1 MTTDVQAFA
10 AKIAMLAE
18 IFKPAAPTDDQ
29 RLFRGRRDQLAR
41 LLTVAGAPGQHA
53 IIFGERGV
61 GKTSVSYMLRDTY
74 LTMAPDTTVCIRL
87 ACTAED
93 DFVSL
98 WRKLP
103 GRLTREIG
111 LAANP
116 HLSELLTTEVID
128 RVEDAFLDEP
138 TPDAV
143 AQVLGM
149 LADKARLMIII
160 DELDRMDV
168 LAAGAKLA
176 DLVKQI
182 SDDIVPCTLILVGVA
197 DNVSDLIAGHAS
209 VDRCLMPVSM
219 PRMTHAELTEVVEE
233 GFAAYSER
241 SGVPITITENS
252 AASIATLSEGFP
264 YYTHLLA
271 SAVGRTAIADSRESI
286 EFTDV
291 FDALMVAKDEA
302 EPSIREAYY
311 NATIAARSDAT
322 FEETLIACAVAES
335 DRMGF
340 FTASDVCDPLAF
352 ILGIPRKNSD
362 FNAHLKRFSTNTPIV
377 LLAKTSTKTP
387 RYRFVNPLMRPYAM
401 MCGLSSGILK
411 RDFLAEIR

>member
-1 MTTDVQAFA
+1 MDVHAYT

-29 RLFRGRRDQLAR
+29 RLFRGRREQLAR

-53 IIFGERGV
+53 IVFGERGV
-61 GKTSVSYMLRDTY
+61 GKTSVSYMVRDGY
-74 LTMAPDTTVCIRL
+74 QMMAPDSTICVRL

-93 DFVSL
+93 DFSSL

-103 GRLTREIG
+103 GRLTREVSRGNSRI
-111 LAANP
+111 A
-116 HLSELLTTEVID
+116 ELID
-128 RVEDAFLDEP
+128 TDTIDKVEDTFLDEP
-138 TPDAV
+138 TPDSV
-143 AQVLGM
+143 AQILGM
-149 LADKARLMIII
+149 LADKARLLIII

-219 PRMTHAELTEVVEE
+219 PRMTHDELSEIVEE

-241 SGVPITITENS
+241 SGSPITITDHSVS
-252 AASIATLSEGFP
+252 ALASLSQGFP

-271 SAVGRTAIADSRESI
+271 SAVGRSAIAENRDSI
-286 EFTDV
+286 EFRQV
-291 FDALMVAKDEA
+291 FDALMTAKDDA

-311 NATIAARSDAT
+311 HATLAARSDAT
-322 FEETLIACAVAES
+322 FEETLIACS
-335 DRMGF
+335 LTIPDRMGY
-340 FTASDVCDPLAF
+340 FTASDVCDPLAS
-352 ILGIPRKNSD
+352 ILGVPRRNSD
-362 FNAHLKRFSTNTPIV
+362 FNSHLKRFSTEHPIV
-377 LLAKTSTKTP
+377 LDAKASTKTP
-387 RYRFVNPLMRPYAM
+387 RYRFSNPLMKPYVL
-401 MCGLSSGILK
+401 MCGLSSGKLK
-411 RDFLAEIR
+411 REVLDELR